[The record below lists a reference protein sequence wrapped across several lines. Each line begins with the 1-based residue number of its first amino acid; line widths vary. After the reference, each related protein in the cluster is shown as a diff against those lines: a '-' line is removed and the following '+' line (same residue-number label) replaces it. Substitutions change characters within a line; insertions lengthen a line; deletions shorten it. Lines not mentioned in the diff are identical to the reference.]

1 MIFLL
6 TVSMLGPMLWGI
18 FRGVK
23 RMKLK
28 KWSLVVLA
36 IAFCV
41 QFSGRS
47 LQAQSEEKF
56 KIRLFSAPPLGT
68 QAANVVGGGS
78 GSAVLTGKKL
88 SITGTFDKL
97 ASPATAAN
105 LRIGAITGVRGNSL
119 FDLTLSKT
127 GTGTSGTV
135 AGTFDLSPDQIDA
148 LKKGRLY
155 VQIQSEGM
163 PNGHLLGWL
172 LK

>member
-1 MIFLL
+1 MN
-6 TVSMLGPMLWGI
+6 
-18 FRGVK
+18 
-23 RMKLK
+23 LK
-28 KWSLVVLA
+28 KWSMLVLA
-36 IAFCV
+36 IGICV
-41 QFSGRS
+41 QLSDLS
-47 LQAQSEEKF
+47 VQAQSKEEF

-68 QAANVVGGGS
+68 QVPNVAGAGS
-78 GSAVLTGKKL
+78 ASAVLTGKKL
-88 SITGTFDKL
+88 SITGSFDKL

-105 LRIGAITGVRGNSL
+105 LRVGAITGVRGNSL

-127 GTGTSGTV
+127 GTGTSGTIS
-135 AGTFDLSPDQIDA
+135 GTFDLSPDQVDA